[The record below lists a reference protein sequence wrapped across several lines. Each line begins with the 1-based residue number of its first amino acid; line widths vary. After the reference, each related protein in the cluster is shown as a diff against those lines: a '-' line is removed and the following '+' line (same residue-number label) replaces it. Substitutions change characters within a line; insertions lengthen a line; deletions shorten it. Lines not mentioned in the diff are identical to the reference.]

1 MLFQEIKIKFNMNTI
16 PAITPRELSSRLS
29 SDKKPHLIDV
39 RTPLEHREIHL
50 PEAQLMP
57 LDVLDT
63 AAIKQQHGTGR
74 ECVVICRS
82 GKRALAAA
90 EKLCAAGMENIHV
103 LEGGMLA
110 WNDAGLPAKHGEKVM
125 SLERQVRIA
134 AGAIV
139 FIGVLLAHFI
149 NPAFIWLS
157 GFVGAGLVFAGI
169 TDTCAMGMMIARM
182 PWNKAG
188 ACSVR

>member
-1 MLFQEIKIKFNMNTI
+1 MNAI
-16 PAITPRELSSRLS
+16 PTITPRELSSRLS
-29 SDKKPHLIDV
+29 FDNKPHLIDV
-39 RTPLEHREIHL
+39 RTPLEHREVHL
-50 PEAQLMP
+50 PEAQLVP
-57 LDVLDT
+57 LDDLDT

-110 WNDAGLPAKHGEKVM
+110 WNEAGLPAKRGEKVM

-134 AGAIV
+134 AGTIV
-139 FIGVLLAHFI
+139 FIGVLLAHFV

-169 TDTCAMGMMIARM
+169 TDTCAMGMMIAKM
-182 PWNKAG
+182 PWNKVG
-188 ACSVR
+188 GQKACSTGTCSVH